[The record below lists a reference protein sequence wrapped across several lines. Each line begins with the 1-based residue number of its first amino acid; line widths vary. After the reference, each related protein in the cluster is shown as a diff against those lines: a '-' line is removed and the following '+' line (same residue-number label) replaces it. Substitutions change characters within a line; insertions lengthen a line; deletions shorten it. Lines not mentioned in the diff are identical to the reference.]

1 VLLAYVMAFVLCGG
15 SCLCVFDICN
25 SFWPFVYSLYY
36 LVPLNK
42 NLMFKKKKLHPNIL
56 NILNVSN

>member
-42 NLMFKKKKLHPNIL
+42 NLMFKKKKIA
-56 NILNVSN
+56 S